1 VKVILNTDVINLG
14 EEGDVR
20 DVADGY
26 ARNFLIPHK
35 LAVPYNKQF
44 LQQFEHKKEAI
55 ENRKE
60 EKRKTA
66 LGLKEQ
72 LQAEE
77 LVFRMS
83 ASESGKLFGSVSA
96 AMIAE
101 ELEKRGYGI
110 ERRRIEIPGDHIR
123 STGEFQAKVKLYG
136 QEEVLIKVTVGPLE
150 D

>member
-20 DVADGY
+20 SVADGY
-26 ARNFLIPHK
+26 ARNYLIPQK

-44 LQQFEHKKEAI
+44 LQQFEHKRESI

-60 EKRKTA
+60 EKRKA
-66 LGLKEQ
+66 AQGLKEQ
-72 LQAEE
+72 LQSEE
-77 LVFRMS
+77 LSFRMS

-101 ELEKRGYGI
+101 EMEKRGYQI
-110 ERRRIEIPGDHIR
+110 ERKRIEVPGDHIR
-123 STGEFQAKVKLYG
+123 STGEFQVKIKLYG
-136 QEEVLIKVTVGPLE
+136 QEEVLIRVTVEAQE